1 MTKKYRVTGIGNAIL
16 DITSQ
21 VSENFLQENNIEK
34 RIMKLVNDNESKM
47 LYSLLSKKIISV
59 GGSIANTMIALSK
72 LGINTSYIGKIN
84 DDEMGNDFISDMKS
98 NNVNFYPN
106 FTNNNSETGRCICF
120 ITPDGERSM
129 CTNLGAS
136 KYIDKN
142 DINVEILKKT
152 EILYLE
158 GYVLDNKKSL
168 EVFHEAIKIVKK
180 NNGKVALT
188 LSDPYCVD
196 RNRELFK
203 SLIDKNI
210 DFLFC
215 NEDELKIF
223 TGSNDINTALTNSP
237 KSIENVICT
246 LGEKGSVFLRNE
258 KKSFIT
264 TTPISPIDTTGAGD
278 YFAAGFFFGILCKKS
293 YADSA
298 KIGNKLAGEI
308 IQTIGSRLTGQTW
321 NFLNKE
327 LEKMSNENER

>member
-1 MTKKYRVTGIGNAIL
+1 MEKKYKVTGIGNAIL

-21 VSENFLQENNIEK
+21 VSENFLKENNIEK
-34 RIMKLVNDNESKM
+34 KIMKLVDDKESQL
-47 LYSLLSKKIISV
+47 LYSLLTQKIVSV
-59 GGSIANTMIALSK
+59 GGSIANSMIALSK

-84 DDEMGNDFISDMKS
+84 NDGMGNDFIKDMKS
-98 NNVNFYPN
+98 NKVSFYPK
-106 FTNNNSETGRCICF
+106 FTKNISQTGRCICF

-136 KYIDKN
+136 KYIDKE
-142 DINVEILKKT
+142 DIHDEILEKT

-168 EVFHEAIKIVKK
+168 EVFHEAIRIVQK
-180 NNGKVALT
+180 NNGKIALT
-188 LSDPYCVD
+188 LSDPYCVE
-196 RNRELFK
+196 RNRELFE

-223 TGSNDINTALTNSP
+223 TSSNDINTALKKCP

-246 LGEKGSVFLRNE
+246 LGEKGSVFSSNF

-264 TTPISPIDTTGAGD
+264 TNSISPIDTTGAGD
-278 YFAAGFFFGILCKKS
+278 YFAAGFLFGILSNKS
-293 YADSA
+293 YIDSA

-308 IQTIGSRLTGQTW
+308 IQNIGSRLKEKTW
-321 NFLNKE
+321 NLLNEE
-327 LEKMSNENER
+327 LEKNF

>member
-1 MTKKYRVTGIGNAIL
+1 MKKKYKVTGIGNAIL

-21 VSENFLQENNIEK
+21 VSENFLRENKIEK
-34 RIMKLVNDNESKM
+34 KIMKLVDDNESQM
-47 LYSLLSKKIISV
+47 LYSLLTKKNMSV

-72 LGINTSYIGKIN
+72 LGLNTSYVGKIN
-84 DDEMGNDFISDMKS
+84 DDSMGHDFIRDMK
-98 NNVNFYPN
+98 NNKVNFYPN
-106 FTNNNSETGRCICF
+106 FSKNTSQTGRCICF

-136 KYIDKN
+136 KYIDTN
-142 DINVEILKKT
+142 DINVEVLKKT

-168 EVFHEAIKIVKK
+168 EIFHKAINIVKK

-188 LSDPYCVD
+188 LSDPYCIE
-196 RNRELFK
+196 RNRQLFK

-223 TGSNDINTALTNSP
+223 TNSDDINSALTNSP
-237 KSIENVICT
+237 KSIKNVICT
-246 LGEKGSVFLRNE
+246 LGEKGSVFLNNQT
-258 KKSFIT
+258 KNFIT

-293 YADSA
+293 YTDSA

-308 IQTIGSRLTGQTW
+308 IQNVGSRLKENTW
-321 NFLNKE
+321 NRLNKE
-327 LEKMSNENER
+327 LKKFE